1 MKKILSVILAVVMV
15 LTCAVTVFAA
25 DTTDSVIKFNS
36 DGKFKIMMINDTQD
50 VGKGNKE
57 QTVKFIEKALDSEK
71 PDLVVFVGDQL
82 ADIYPAAS
90 KEDYKKAIDN
100 VVKPLTDRNIPFLV
114 TLGNHDHDRADL
126 MSEDEMFE
134 YYASYP
140 NCISV
145 KGSTDPFTNNTLV
158 YGSDGKTVA
167 FNIYMM
173 DTNNTNGTA
182 SYTGIY
188 QNQLDWYNAKSAELK
203 AANGGE
209 VVPSLLF
216 QHVPVKEIYG
226 LLKECEW
233 NADGAIY
240 SRRDRKWYV
249 LNEELA
255 TGDLGEA
262 PCSEDFDIVTGEYQA
277 WLANGDIM
285 GAFFAHDHNN
295 NFVGTTVDGIKMG
308 YNGGVGFR
316 AYGAE
321 GGRTI
326 RVFNLDENDVTNY
339 ETHLI
344 YYNELVNE
352 KASNPF
358 FDTFSPSIL
367 NKLMKIVYALF
378 GWVIK
383 LFNGTAR

>member
-203 AANGGE
+203 AANGGK

-295 NFVGTTVDGIKMG
+295 NFVGTTVDGITLG